1 MLSKLFRKNF
11 SLFMYALVIL
21 ILSLILSF
29 LAYTKTEP
37 KIDMS
42 PIYESFND
50 YSLSILDKNPVKKVA
65 DRVFI
70 TEWKSGQ
77 EPYYIQMFDQGFGA
91 PPSQAYG
98 KFAEIPQ
105 GKDKIQID
113 FKIAGTQNTNLTVFL
128 MFYDENERLKNEIRT
143 ITLQNLRNKE
153 NSNTNKLEIV
163 SVKSDLKFDYKYFKV
178 AVKIFP
184 PAGTDGFVR
193 LEDLD
198 IMYR

>member
-1 MLSKLFRKNF
+1 MLSKLLKKNF

-21 ILSLILSF
+21 ILSLILSI

-50 YSLSILDKNPVKKVA
+50 YSISVLDKNPVKKVA

-91 PPSQAYG
+91 PPSEAYSE
-98 KFAEIPQ
+98 FSEIPQ
-105 GKDKIQID
+105 GKDKMQID

-128 MFYDENERLKNEIRT
+128 MFYDENERLKDDIRT
-143 ITLQNLRNKE
+143 ITLQNPRNKE
-153 NSNTNKLEIV
+153 NSNTGSLEIL
-163 SVKSDLKFDYKYFKV
+163 SVRSVLKSNYKYFKI
-178 AVKIFP
+178 AVKVFP